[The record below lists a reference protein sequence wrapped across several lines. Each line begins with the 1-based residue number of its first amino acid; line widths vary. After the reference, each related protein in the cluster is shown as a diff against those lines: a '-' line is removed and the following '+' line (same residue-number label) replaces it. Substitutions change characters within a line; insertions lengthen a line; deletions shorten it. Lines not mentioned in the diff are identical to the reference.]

1 MLPEKLLS
9 LLKRTPNQAKRK
21 PVAKVKRNKAE
32 PRKPFEIGGVSIPA
46 GTRQTID
53 LPISL
58 LYDHTPMT
66 LTAHV
71 IHGRRPGPRLFVCAA
86 VHGDELNG
94 VEIIR
99 RLIRSSRISHLHGTL
114 VAVPIV
120 NIYGFI
126 ANTRYL
132 PDRRDLN
139 RSFPGSAQGSLASQ
153 LAYVF
158 MQEIVGCCDYGIDL
172 HTGAIHR
179 TNFPQVRAY
188 LSNPDI
194 KRLAKAFSAPIIL
207 HAAYRDGSLRK
218 SAIELGVPTLVYEAG
233 EALRL
238 DEIAI
243 QTGVNGII
251 RVMQILGIFG
261 TKVLRPSR
269 ISPIFASSSYWVRAP
284 EGGLLRTILT
294 SGTSIESGQILGI
307 IADPYGKSEVEIIAQ
322 DAGVLIGKTN
332 LPVVNQG
339 DALFHI
345 AKVMN
350 VDIAE
355 QTVEQF
361 HDEFDS
367 SNEDNGLLEVEF
379 ESARLD

>member
-1 MLPEKLLS
+1 
-9 LLKRTPNQAKRK
+9 
-21 PVAKVKRNKAE
+21 
-32 PRKPFEIGGVSIPA
+32 
-46 GTRQTID
+46 
-53 LPISL
+53 
-58 LYDHTPMT
+58 MT

-71 IHGRRPGPRLFVCAA
+71 IHGQRPGPKLFVCAA

-99 RLIRSSRISHLHGTL
+99 RLIRLSRISHLHGTL

-139 RSFPGSAQGSLASQ
+139 RSFPGSARGSLASQ
-153 LAYVF
+153 LANVF

-172 HTGAIHR
+172 HTAAIHR
-179 TNFPQVRAY
+179 TNFPQLRVD
-188 LSNPDI
+188 LSNTEL
-194 KRLAKAFSAPIIL
+194 KKLAKAFSAPIIL
-207 HAAYRDGSLRK
+207 HAAFRDGSLRK
-218 SAIELGVPTLVYEAG
+218 SAMDIGVPTLVYEAG

-238 DEIAI
+238 NEVSIRS
-243 QTGVNGII
+243 GVNGII
-251 RVMQILGIFG
+251 RVMQTLGMLG

-269 ISPIFASSSYWVRAP
+269 VSPVFASSSYWVRAP
-284 EGGLLRTILT
+284 EGGLLRTILA
-294 SGTSIESGQILGI
+294 SGTRIEKCQILGS
-307 IADPYGKSEVEIIAQ
+307 IADPYGKGEVEIIAQ
-322 DAGVLIGKTN
+322 DDGVLIGKTN

-345 AKVMN
+345 AKVLDA
-350 VDIAE
+350 DIAE

-367 SNEDNGLLEVEF
+367 SIG
-379 ESARLD
+379 

>member
-1 MLPEKLLS
+1 M
-9 LLKRTPNQAKRK
+9 
-21 PVAKVKRNKAE
+21 AKVKKSKVE
-32 PRKPFEIGGVSIPA
+32 SRKPFQIAGLSIPA

-71 IHGRRPGPRLFVCAA
+71 IHGRRPGPRLFVSAA

-99 RLIRSSRISHLHGTL
+99 RLIRLSRISRLHGTL

-153 LAYVF
+153 LANVF

-179 TNFPQVRAY
+179 TNFPQIRGD
-188 LSNPDI
+188 LSDPEI
-194 KRLAKAFSAPIIL
+194 KKLANAFSAPIIL
-207 HAAYRDGSLRK
+207 HAAYREGSLRK
-218 SAIELGVPTLVYEAG
+218 SAMDLGVPILVYEAG

-238 DEIAI
+238 DEISI
-243 QTGVNGII
+243 RSGVNGIL
-251 RVMQILGIFG
+251 RVMQHLGMLG
-261 TKVLRPSR
+261 TKLLRPSR
-269 ISPIFASSSYWVRAP
+269 IRPILASSSYWVRAP
-284 EGGLLRTILT
+284 EGGIIHASIT
-294 SGTSIESGQILGI
+294 SGTRIEIGQVLGK
-307 IADPYGKSEVEIIAQ
+307 IADPYGKDEIKIVAQ
-322 DAGVLIGKTN
+322 DAGVLIGRSN

-345 AKVMN
+345 AKVLDT
-350 VDIAE
+350 DIAE
-355 QTVEQF
+355 QTVERF
-361 HDEFDS
+361 HDELD
-367 SNEDNGLLEVEF
+367 SNEDSDLL
-379 ESARLD
+379 DMD

>member
-1 MLPEKLLS
+1 MPN
-9 LLKRTPNQAKRK
+9 LKKRK
-21 PVAKVKRNKAE
+21 PVARVEDDKVKA
-32 PRKPFEIGGVSIPA
+32 RKPFRIGSYSVPA

-66 LTAHV
+66 LTVHV

-99 RLIRSSRISHLHGTL
+99 RLIRLSRISRLRGTL

-126 ANTRYL
+126 SNTRYL

-139 RSFPGSAQGSLASQ
+139 RSFPGSSQGSLASQ
-153 LAYVF
+153 LANVF
-158 MQEIVGCCDYGIDL
+158 MKEVVGCCDYGIDL

-179 TNFPQVRAY
+179 TNFPQVRAD
-188 LSNPDI
+188 LSNPEL
-194 KRLAKAFSAPIIL
+194 KKMAKAFSVPIIL
-207 HAAYRDGSLRK
+207 HAPFRDGSLRK
-218 SAIELGVPTLVYEAG
+218 SAMDINVPTLVYEAG

-238 DEIAI
+238 DEVSIRS
-243 QTGVNGII
+243 GVNGVL
-251 RVMQILGIFG
+251 RVMQSLGMLG
-261 TKVLRPSR
+261 SKLLRPSR
-269 ISPIFASSSYWVRAP
+269 IRSILASSSYWVRAP
-284 EGGLLRTILT
+284 EGGILRASIT
-294 SGTSIESGQILGI
+294 SGTSIEPGRILGK
-307 IADPYGKSEVEIIAQ
+307 IADPYGKDEIEIVAKET
-322 DAGVLIGKTN
+322 GVLIGRSN

-345 AKVMN
+345 AKVLD
-350 VDIAE
+350 VEIAE
-355 QTVEQF
+355 QTVEKF
-361 HDEFDS
+361 HDEFDTGD
-367 SNEDNGLLEVEF
+367 EDN
-379 ESARLD
+379 ESSDLD

>member
-1 MLPEKLLS
+1 MPS
-9 LLKRTPNQAKRK
+9 LVGQK
-21 PVAKVKRNKAE
+21 PVVKAE
-32 PRKPFEIGGVSIPA
+32 KKKIKPHNPFKIGGHSIPA
-46 GTRQTID
+46 GTRKTIG

-71 IHGRRPGPRLFVCAA
+71 IHGRHPGPCMFVCAA

-99 RLIRSSRISHLHGTL
+99 RLIRLSRISHLHGTL

-126 ANTRYL
+126 GNTRYL

-139 RSFPGSAQGSLASQ
+139 RSFPGSAQGSLAAQ
-153 LAYVF
+153 LANVF
-158 MQEIVGCCDYGIDL
+158 MREVVSCCDYGIDL

-179 TNFPQVRAY
+179 TNFPQVRAD
-188 LSNPDI
+188 LSNPEL
-194 KRLAKAFSAPIIL
+194 KKLAKAFSVPIIL
-207 HAAYRDGSLRK
+207 HAASRDGSLRK
-218 SAIELGVPTLVYEAG
+218 SAMDLGVPTLVYEAG

-238 DEIAI
+238 DEVSIRS
-243 QTGVNGII
+243 GVNGIL
-251 RVMQILGIFG
+251 RVMQTLEMFG
-261 TKVLRPSR
+261 TKLLRPSR
-269 ISPIFASSSYWVRAP
+269 IRSILASSSYWVRAP
-284 EGGLLRTILT
+284 EGGILRTSIT
-294 SGTSIESGQILGI
+294 SGTSIETGQVLGK
-307 IADPYGKSEVEIIAQ
+307 IADPYGRDEIEIVAQ
-322 DAGVLIGKTN
+322 DAGVLIGRSN

-345 AKVMN
+345 AKVLDA
-350 VDIAE
+350 DIAE

-367 SNEDNGLLEVEF
+367 NIDLL
-379 ESARLD
+379 

>member
-1 MLPEKLLS
+1 M
-9 LLKRTPNQAKRK
+9 
-21 PVAKVKRNKAE
+21 AKVKKRKVE
-32 PRKPFEIGGVSIPA
+32 SRKPFEIAGISIPA

-71 IHGRRPGPRLFVCAA
+71 IHGRRPGPCMFVCAA

-99 RLIRSSRISHLHGTL
+99 RLIRLSRISHLHGTL

-126 ANTRYL
+126 GNTRYL

-139 RSFPGSAQGSLASQ
+139 RSFPGSAHGSLASQ
-153 LAYVF
+153 LADVF
-158 MQEIVGCCDYGIDL
+158 MREIVGCCDYGIDL

-179 TNFPQVRAY
+179 TNFPQVRVD
-188 LSNPDI
+188 LSNPEL
-194 KRLAKAFSAPIIL
+194 KKLAKAFSAPIVL
-207 HAAYRDGSLRK
+207 HAAFRDGSLRK
-218 SAIELGVPTLVYEAG
+218 SAMDMGVPTLVYEAG

-238 DEIAI
+238 DEVSIRS
-243 QTGVNGII
+243 GVNGII
-251 RVMQILGIFG
+251 RVMKSLGMLG
-261 TKVLRPSR
+261 TKILRASR
-269 ISPIFASSSYWVRAP
+269 VSPILASSSYWVRAP
-284 EGGLLRTILT
+284 EGGLLRTMLT
-294 SGTSIESGQILGI
+294 SGTRIEAGQILGS
-307 IADPYGKSEVEIIAQ
+307 IADPYGKDEVGITSQ
-322 DAGVLIGKTN
+322 NDGVLIGRSN

-345 AKVMN
+345 AKVLDA
-350 VDIAE
+350 DIAE

-367 SNEDNGLLEVEF
+367 SDENDELL
-379 ESARLD
+379 D

>member
-1 MLPEKLLS
+1 
-9 LLKRTPNQAKRK
+9 
-21 PVAKVKRNKAE
+21 
-32 PRKPFEIGGVSIPA
+32 
-46 GTRQTID
+46 
-53 LPISL
+53 
-58 LYDHTPMT
+58 
-66 LTAHV
+66 
-71 IHGRRPGPRLFVCAA
+71 
-86 VHGDELNG
+86 
-94 VEIIR
+94 
-99 RLIRSSRISHLHGTL
+99 
-114 VAVPIV
+114 
-120 NIYGFI
+120 
-126 ANTRYL
+126 
-132 PDRRDLN
+132 
-139 RSFPGSAQGSLASQ
+139 
-153 LAYVF
+153 
-158 MQEIVGCCDYGIDL
+158 
-172 HTGAIHR
+172 
-179 TNFPQVRAY
+179 VRAY

-251 RVMQILGIFG
+251 RVMQTLGMFG

>member
-1 MLPEKLLS
+1 MEKV
-9 LLKRTPNQAKRK
+9 KKRK
-21 PVAKVKRNKAE
+21 VE
-32 PRKPFEIGGVSIPA
+32 PRKPFEIGGLSILA
-46 GTRQTID
+46 GTRRTID

-71 IHGRRPGPRLFVCAA
+71 IHGRRPGPKLFVCAA

-99 RLIRSSRISHLHGTL
+99 RLIRLSRISHLHGTL

-153 LAYVF
+153 LANVF
-158 MQEIVGCCDYGIDL
+158 MQEIVGRCDYGIDL

-179 TNFPQVRAY
+179 TNFPQLRVD
-188 LSNPDI
+188 LSNSEL
-194 KRLAKAFSAPIIL
+194 KKLAKSFSAPIIL
-207 HAAYRDGSLRK
+207 HAAFRDGSLRK
-218 SAIELGVPTLVYEAG
+218 SAMDLGVPTLVYEAG

-238 DEIAI
+238 DEVSIRS
-243 QTGVNGII
+243 GVNGII
-251 RVMQILGIFG
+251 RVMKSLGILG

-269 ISPIFASSSYWVRAP
+269 VSPILASSSYWVRAP

-294 SGTSIESGQILGI
+294 SGTKIEAGQILGS
-307 IADPYGKSEVEIIAQ
+307 IADPYGKGEVEIIAQ
-322 DAGVLIGKTN
+322 DAGVLIGKNN

-345 AKVMN
+345 AKVLDT
-350 VDIAE
+350 DIAE

-367 SNEDNGLLEVEF
+367 SNEDNELL
-379 ESARLD
+379 D

>member
-1 MLPEKLLS
+1 MPSQVK
-9 LLKRTPNQAKRK
+9 QK
-21 PVAKVKRNKAE
+21 PVVKDKAKKEKN
-32 PRKPFEIGGVSIPA
+32 RKPFNIGGFSIPA
-46 GTRQTID
+46 GTSQTID

-99 RLIRSSRISHLHGTL
+99 RLIRMSRVSRLCGTL

-126 ANTRYL
+126 GNTRYL

-139 RSFPGSAQGSLASQ
+139 RSFPGSVQGSLASQ
-153 LAYVF
+153 LANVF
-158 MQEIVGCCDYGIDL
+158 IQEVVNHCDFGIDL

-179 TNFPQVRAY
+179 TNFPQIRVD
-188 LSNPDI
+188 LSNPEL
-194 KRLAKAFSAPIIL
+194 KKLAKSFSAPIIL
-207 HAAYRDGSLRK
+207 HSSFREGSLRK
-218 SAIELGVPTLVYEAG
+218 SAMDLGVPTLVYEAG

-238 DEIAI
+238 DEVSIKSGI
-243 QTGVNGII
+243 NGII
-251 RVMQILGIFG
+251 RVMQTLGMIK
-261 TKVLRPSR
+261 TKLLRPSKVN
-269 ISPIFASSSYWVRAP
+269 SVLASSSYWVRAP
-284 EGGLLRTILT
+284 EGGILRTSLT
-294 SGTSIESGQILGI
+294 SGTSVDAGQILGK
-307 IADPYGKSEVEIIAQ
+307 IADPYGKHEVAIISEKP
-322 DAGVLIGKTN
+322 GVLIGKNN

-345 AKVMN
+345 AKVLD

-355 QTVEQF
+355 QTFEKFRDQ
-361 HDEFDS
+361 FDS
-367 SNEDNGLLEVEF
+367 DENGNLTNI
-379 ESARLD
+379 AD

>member
-1 MLPEKLLS
+1 M
-9 LLKRTPNQAKRK
+9 AKDK
-21 PVAKVKRNKAE
+21 ENKVKK
-32 PRKPFEIGGVSIPA
+32 RKPFEIGGFSIPA

-71 IHGRRPGPRLFVCAA
+71 IHGHRPGPRLFVCAA

-99 RLIRSSRISHLHGTL
+99 RLIRLSRISRLHGIL

-126 ANTRYL
+126 GNTRYL

-153 LAYVF
+153 LAHVF
-158 MQEIVGCCDYGIDL
+158 MREVVKRCDYGIDL

-179 TNFPQVRAY
+179 TNFPQIRGD
-188 LSNPDI
+188 LSNPELRKI
-194 KRLAKAFSAPIIL
+194 AKAFSAPIIL
-207 HAAYRDGSLRK
+207 NAAFRDGSLRK
-218 SAIELGVPTLVYEAG
+218 SATDLGVPTLVYEAG

-238 DEIAI
+238 DEVSIRS
-243 QTGVNGII
+243 GVNGII
-251 RVMQILGIFG
+251 RVMQTLGMLG
-261 TKVLRPSR
+261 NRGGLRPSR
-269 ISPIFASSSYWVRAP
+269 VNPIFASSSYWVRAP
-284 EGGLLRTILT
+284 EGGILRTSLT
-294 SGTSIESGQILGI
+294 SGTSIDAGQTLGS
-307 IADPYGKSEVEIIAQ
+307 IADPYGRGEIEIHSL
-322 DAGVLIGKTN
+322 DAGVLIGKSN

-345 AKVMN
+345 ARVL
-350 VDIAE
+350 DADTAE

-361 HDEFDS
+361 RDQFDLNES
-367 SNEDNGLLEVEF
+367 SDLLGLG
-379 ESARLD
+379 

>member
-1 MLPEKLLS
+1 M
-9 LLKRTPNQAKRK
+9 
-21 PVAKVKRNKAE
+21 VKVKKNKVGS
-32 PRKPFEIGGVSIPA
+32 RKPFEIAGLSVPA
-46 GTRQTID
+46 GTQKTID
-53 LPISL
+53 IPISL

-71 IHGRRPGPRLFVCAA
+71 IHGRRPGPKLFVCAA

-99 RLIRSSRISHLHGTL
+99 RLIRLSRISHLHGTL

-126 ANTRYL
+126 GNTRYL

-153 LAYVF
+153 LANVF

-179 TNFPQVRAY
+179 TNFPQLRVD
-188 LSNPDI
+188 LSNTEL
-194 KRLAKAFSAPIIL
+194 KKLAKAFSAPIIL
-207 HAAYRDGSLRK
+207 HAAFRDGSLRK
-218 SAIELGVPTLVYEAG
+218 SAMDLGVPTLVYEAG

-238 DEIAI
+238 DEVSIRS
-243 QTGVNGII
+243 GVNGII
-251 RVMQILGIFG
+251 RVMQTLGMLG

-269 ISPIFASSSYWVRAP
+269 VSPVFASSSYWVRAP
-284 EGGLLRTILT
+284 EGGLLRTILA
-294 SGTSIESGQILGI
+294 SGTRIEEGQMLGS
-307 IADPYGKSEVEIIAQ
+307 IADPYGKGEVEIIAQ
-322 DAGVLIGKTN
+322 DDGVLIGKTN

-345 AKVMN
+345 AKVLDA
-350 VDIAE
+350 DIAE

-367 SNEDNGLLEVEF
+367 GNEDNELLE
-379 ESARLD
+379 

>member
-1 MLPEKLLS
+1 M
-9 LLKRTPNQAKRK
+9 PNQVKRK
-21 PVAKVKRNKAE
+21 PVAKVKKSKVE
-32 PRKPFEIGGVSIPA
+32 SRKPFEIAGLSVPA

-71 IHGRRPGPRLFVCAA
+71 IHGQRPGPKLFVCAA

-99 RLIRSSRISHLHGTL
+99 RLIRLSRISHLHGTL

-139 RSFPGSAQGSLASQ
+139 RSFPGSARGSLASQ
-153 LAYVF
+153 LANVF

-172 HTGAIHR
+172 HTAAIHR
-179 TNFPQVRAY
+179 TNFPQLRVD
-188 LSNPDI
+188 LSNTEL
-194 KRLAKAFSAPIIL
+194 KKLAKAFSAPIIL
-207 HAAYRDGSLRK
+207 HAAFRDGSLRK
-218 SAIELGVPTLVYEAG
+218 SAMDIGVPTLVYEAG

-238 DEIAI
+238 DEVAI
-243 QTGVNGII
+243 RSGVNGII
-251 RVMQILGIFG
+251 RVMQTLGMFG

-269 ISPIFASSSYWVRAP
+269 VSPVFASSSYWVRAS

-294 SGTSIESGQILGI
+294 SGTRIEGGQILGCI
-307 IADPYGKSEVEIIAQ
+307 TDPYGKGEVEIIAQ
-322 DAGVLIGKTN
+322 DDGVLIGKTN

-345 AKVMN
+345 AKVMDA
-350 VDIAE
+350 DIAE

-367 SNEDNGLLEVEF
+367 SNEDNELL
-379 ESARLD
+379 D